1 MRRKVDI
8 TGIHR
13 ILTRY
18 YGSRNVTINTNV
30 SDKTFLFPSDIK
42 LIFDYD
48 PSYDIDFII
57 LMRRIRRYIIDADF
71 FLNVQEK
78 EKKIQ
83 INVMVFDEPEYKD
96 FDFEFSSN

>member
-1 MRRKVDI
+1 MRKVDI

-30 SDKTFLFPSDIK
+30 SEKTFLFPSDIK

-48 PSYDIDFII
+48 QSYDIDFIL
-57 LMRRIRRYIIDADF
+57 LMRRINRYIIGADF

>member
-1 MRRKVDI
+1 MRKVDL

-18 YGSRNVTINTNV
+18 YGSRHMKVDTKV

-57 LMRRIRRYIIDADF
+57 LMRRINRYIIDADF

-78 EKKIQ
+78 ENKIQ
-83 INVMVFDEPEYKD
+83 INVLIFEKPEYKD
-96 FDFEFSSN
+96 FDFEFSEN

>member
-1 MRRKVDI
+1 
-8 TGIHR
+8 
-13 ILTRY
+13 
-18 YGSRNVTINTNV
+18 V

-48 PSYDIDFII
+48 PSYDIDFIL
-57 LMRRIRRYIIDADF
+57 LMRRINRYIIDADF

>member
-1 MRRKVDI
+1 MRKVDI

-13 ILTRY
+13 ILTLY

-48 PSYDIDFII
+48 PLYDIDFII

-78 EKKIQ
+78 ENKIH

-96 FDFEFSSN
+96 FDFEFSQN